1 MGYYASITQ
10 STLRLPN
17 ENEREAY
24 RLMCELNKRDDLK
37 TGGSWSGGVQTEK
50 WFSWMPSDYP
60 DKCET
65 AADILNEL
73 GFGSYHED
81 DYLAIESY
89 DSKIGAEELFLAEI
103 CHLLEGELYWHGEDG
118 ETWAWRY
125 GGLEPVAGKTSITW
139 EDE

>member
-50 WFSWMPSDYP
+50 WFAWMPPDYP
-60 DKCET
+60 GGCET

-73 GFGSYHED
+73 GFGSYQED

-103 CHLLEGELYWHGEDG
+103 CHLLEGELHWHGEDG
-118 ETWAWRY
+118 DTWAWKY
-125 GGLEPVAGKTSITW
+125 GGDKPVGGHFDIVW
-139 EDE
+139 EA